1 MDMVLSTPTF
11 ISTPTS
17 TASNP
22 TSTSQPPADSLP
34 RPIRR
39 RFATTG
45 RVRSGCLTC
54 KKRKKKCDD
63 QRWPYEGESCQSC
76 ARLGLVC
83 ERAPLR
89 TVTPQQ
95 PKQKRSNDLER
106 QEEEGSPEQ
115 GGVRVGDIRRKME
128 GRNRGSVGDRRKS
141 CISNAGNTE
150 NTDNE
155 SNSDGASPPF
165 RSPSLPSQIPASRD
179 GGAADEES
187 ADFVKTPS
195 SGFMALFAL
204 DNASPERIL
213 LKYYVEH
220 LAPLCSILQGGKN
233 DFRNVLLPMAI
244 DDSSLLYALFT
255 YASIHVPSSGPV
267 PSITPLMRLKFEIQ
281 AAHGL
286 SEAIRLNSVSES
298 SIACALICSTAEVVS
313 GDTRRWLLHLQ
324 GAGHLLNQLGGP
336 EKLCQT
342 SDGRFL
348 MRNFAYHDIMAAFST
363 GGRPIFRGLYWL
375 DDSCFTSPDCL
386 MGIAHAIL
394 GHISDICYFMA
405 DIRDRGCV
413 DADFSAG
420 VINEGE
426 TLAQALRS
434 QALTDC
440 KTLGSTE
447 HESLVCHAETYRFS
461 ALLHLYR
468 FLSRFSADETSY
480 DMQISECIQNI
491 MGHLYQVPYDLSCE
505 VGLVFPLFMVGVGC
519 EDDDTRT
526 YIRRRLDNIERWTK
540 FQHVVRIRELL
551 ELLWDSGQTDWEGL
565 LRTLDLQ
572 ISLA

>member
-1 MDMVLSTPTF
+1 MAVEDAVS
-11 ISTPTS
+11 ISISPS

-22 TSTSQPPADSLP
+22 PSTAHPPADPLS

-63 QRWPYEGESCQSC
+63 QRWPYEGEWCRSC

-83 ERAPLR
+83 ERVPLR
-89 TVTPQQ
+89 TVTAHQSQ
-95 PKQKRSNDLER
+95 RKRSND
-106 QEEEGSPEQ
+106 QDWQKEEGAAEYGSE
-115 GGVRVGDIRRKME
+115 RVGDVASKMVI
-128 GRNRGSVGDRRKS
+128 SGDAENRRKS
-141 CISNAGNTE
+141 CISNA
-150 NTDNE
+150 DKAA
-155 SNSDGASPPF
+155 GAPPLP
-165 RSPSLPSQIPASRD
+165 RSPSLPYQMPESTDS
-179 GGAADEES
+179 S
-187 ADFVKTPS
+187 ADDEDIADSAKTPS

-220 LAPLCSILQGGKN
+220 LAPLCSILQEGKN

-255 YASIHVPSSGPV
+255 YASIHVPSSGSV
-267 PSITPLMRLKFEIQ
+267 PSITPLMRLKFETQ
-281 AAHGL
+281 AARGL

-298 SIACALICSTAEVVS
+298 TMACALICSTAEVIS
-313 GDTRRWLLHLQ
+313 GDTKRWLIHLQ

-336 EKLCQT
+336 EKLRRT

-375 DDSCFTSPDCL
+375 DDSSFVSPDCL
-386 MGIAHAIL
+386 MGFAHDIL
-394 GHISDICYFMA
+394 GHMSDICYFMA
-405 DIRDRGCV
+405 DTRDQ
-413 DADFSAG
+413 DHSTADFAATVIHKGEMLAEALFAQPLAISTTLSG
-420 VINEGE
+420 V
-426 TLAQALRS
+426 
-434 QALTDC
+434 
-440 KTLGSTE
+440 E

-468 FLSRFSADETSY
+468 FLSRFTADDTLYNTE
-480 DMQISECIQNI
+480 MSECMQNI
-491 MGHLYQVPYDLSCE
+491 MRYIYQVPSNLSCE
-505 VGLVFPLFMVGVGC
+505 VGFVFPLFMVGVAC
-519 EDDDTRT
+519 ADDDATMT

-540 FQHVVRIRELL
+540 FQHVARIRELL
-551 ELLWDSGQTDWEGL
+551 DLLWTSGQTDWEAL
-565 LRTLDLQ
+565 LHTLDWQ